1 MEGDRTQS
9 GHGLKAWSV
18 DGLGLGTR
26 ERQLGECKAAGHA
39 LLDLASLSPL
49 RAPLS
54 PGTPPDMEGGG
65 GCIHWVSSQ
74 FWEEAQRGHLTVAGT
89 HKQQH
94 GWASG
99 RLQGLLQASWV
110 SVHTVPAVSCMPFPS
125 PWG

>member
-1 MEGDRTQS
+1 MEGARTQS

-54 PGTPPDMEGGG
+54 PQGPLQTWKEG
-65 GCIHWVSSQ
+65 
-74 FWEEAQRGHLTVAGT
+74 VAASTGS
-89 HKQQH
+89 
-94 GWASG
+94 ALNSG
-99 RLQGLLQASWV
+99 RKLSGV
-110 SVHTVPAVSCMPFPS
+110 T
-125 PWG
+125 